1 VAKSK
6 GELKVHLVCDAK
18 SASPLGANLSNS
30 GGNFMAL
37 LVAVP
42 LAFIPAFFFSW
53 FIYWLDRY
61 EKEPRW
67 LLFMAFFWGG
77 FVAIIGALIGS
88 LILDVGITAVLRDE
102 TLAEIAS
109 GSITAPFVEE
119 FWKGLAILVIVLIF
133 RREFDSILDGIVYG
147 AIAGL
152 GFAATENV
160 LYFMGQYMDAGWGG
174 MLSNFALRVG
184 IFAWGHPFYTAFT
197 GIGFAVARTNRNTLV
212 KIIAPIAGY
221 FLAVFAHSFH
231 NSALVFVSG
240 LGSLVL
246 VILVEWAGWIIFLG
260 FIGWMVRNE
269 QILLR
274 KHLRE
279 EVASG
284 LLSEAQY
291 KTAVSF
297 FQFHARVSALND
309 GVYRATARFYQVC
322 GELAHKKE
330 QFAKFGEEGGNT
342 AIIAGLRSELASL
355 SPKAKTQD

>member
-1 VAKSK
+1 
-6 GELKVHLVCDAK
+6 
-18 SASPLGANLSNS
+18 
-30 GGNFMAL
+30 MAF

-88 LILDVGITAVLRDE
+88 LILDVGITAVLQDQ
-102 TLAEIAS
+102 TLAEVAS

-119 FWKGLAILVIVLIF
+119 FWKGLAVLAVVLIF
-133 RREFDSILDGIVYG
+133 RKEFDSILDGVVYG

-160 LYFMGQYMDAGWGG
+160 LYFMGQYADGGWAA
-174 MLSNFALRVG
+174 MFTNFALRIGV
-184 IFAWGHPFYTAFT
+184 FAWGHPFYTAFT
-197 GIGFAVARTNRNTLV
+197 GIGFAVARTNRNVIV
-212 KIIAPIAGY
+212 KLIAPIVGY

-231 NSALVFVSG
+231 NTALVFVSG
-240 LGSLVL
+240 LGSLAL

-260 FIGWMVRNE
+260 FILWMLRHE
-269 QILLR
+269 QGLLR

-284 LLSEAQY
+284 LITESQY
-291 KTAVSF
+291 KTALSF
-297 FQFHARVSALND
+297 FQFSARLSAMSD
-309 GVYRATARFYQVC
+309 GVYRATSRFYQVC

-330 QFAKFGEEGGNT
+330 QLTKFGDERGN
-342 AIIAGLRSELASL
+342 AALIAVLRNELTSL
-355 SPKAKTQD
+355 GPKAKA